1 MLIDWESVACE
12 SATLEIGRTALSFGG
27 DDIDQINRT
36 LQAYVDAGGAIAN
49 IGEELFLC
57 KVTMELCHITER
69 IGVMLADDASPGWM
83 DGEDL
88 DTKTADELT
97 ALPGLLQRLRR
108 LAKACAV

>member
-1 MLIDWESVACE
+1 
-12 SATLEIGRTALSFGG
+12 
-27 DDIDQINRT
+27 
-36 LQAYVDAGGAIAN
+36 
-49 IGEELFLC
+49 
-57 KVTMELCHITER
+57 MELCHITER

-88 DTKTADELT
+88 DMKTADELT